1 MRASP
6 KRQIIGLIVIVAVLF
21 AVMVALRGSFNG
33 PATGAPPATQG
44 GNPYTVWRICQERVA
59 AELKAPSTA
68 DFPPYDEHSIGH
80 SGADWFVTSYVDAQN
95 SFGAKLRTHYTCTAS
110 FDPGTSTYSI
120 MDISLK

>member
-1 MRASP
+1 MRANP
-6 KRQIIGLIVIVAVLF
+6 RRQVIVLVAVIAALF

-33 PATGAPPATQG
+33 AGSTATPATQG

-68 DFPPYDEHSIGH
+68 DFPGYDERSISH
-80 SGADWFVTSYVDAQN
+80 SGVDWFVTSYVDAQN

-110 FDPGTSTYSI
+110 FNPGTSTYSI
-120 MDISLK
+120 MDISVK